1 MEQFFVA
8 LNTILFLSFK
18 QMFDAVTVLD
28 GRPKYRIQDP
38 IKYL

>member
-18 QMFDAVTVLD
+18 QMFDAVTALD
-28 GRPKYRIQDP
+28 ALMRMFENVQKIT
-38 IKYL
+38 